1 VHRRAFTLIEI
12 MVVVVI
18 VGVLSAMILPRFG
31 SQRDNARLRAESER
45 LLAAM
50 RFAQTYA
57 TGHQTECR
65 ILFKETD
72 EDEIAYR
79 LEISDDDSESG
90 YAPLSSMT
98 VKPTTWPVSIKLD
111 TIDVYPGVDA
121 GVSRV
126 DEGGGQDG
134 GAGELD
140 ADGERAVF
148 FYPSGTSDT
157 ALIRMANAYRMISL
171 VVEPNTGRA
180 QIIRGRVEQAPN
192 LREDLDAD

>member
-1 VHRRAFTLIEI
+1 MQRRAFTLIEV
-12 MVVVVI
+12 MVVVI
-18 VGVLSAMILPRFG
+18 IIGVLSAMILPNFG
-31 SQRDNARLRAESER
+31 PQRDNAQLRAESER

-57 TGHQTECR
+57 TGHQIECR
-65 ILFKETD
+65 LLFKETD
-72 EDEIAYR
+72 EDAIAYR
-79 LEISDDDSESG
+79 VEIPDDDSESG

-98 VKPTTWPVSIKLD
+98 VKPTTWPASIKLD
-111 TIDVYPGVDA
+111 AIDVYPGVDA
-121 GVSRV
+121 GASRM
-126 DEGGGQDG
+126 DEGDGQGG
-134 GAGELD
+134 GAGELN

-148 FYPSGTSDT
+148 FYASGTADT
-157 ALIRMANAYRMISL
+157 ALIRMANAYQVVSL